1 MSVSAIRLDFQ
12 HRRGNRLLGGPLL
25 LAAGLA
31 IGVALV
37 FSYRHTANE
46 IAGIELQLAS
56 LQPDASD
63 SGGES
68 GSGASIAMASATLAN
83 LATPWGQ
90 LLDDL
95 EAASGD
101 SAGSIA
107 LLEIEPDREHHKIR
121 VLAEARSLV
130 AALGYL
136 ERLQRAGTL
145 VNPLLESHE
154 IRKDVPERPV
164 RVKIMADWRVTT

>member
-1 MSVSAIRLDFQ
+1 MAWHWYF
-12 HRRGNRLLGGPLL
+12 
-25 LAAGLA
+25 
-31 IGVALV
+31 
-37 FSYRHTANE
+37 FYRHTANE
-46 IAGIELQLAS
+46 IAGIELQLAG
-56 LQPDASD
+56 LQPDTAIL
-63 SGGES
+63 GGES
-68 GSGASIAMASATLAN
+68 GSSASIAMASATLQN

-145 VNPLLESHE
+145 INPLLESHE

-164 RVKIMADWRVTT
+164 RIKIMADWRVTT

>member
-1 MSVSAIRLDFQ
+1 
-12 HRRGNRLLGGPLL
+12 
-25 LAAGLA
+25 
-31 IGVALV
+31 
-37 FSYRHTANE
+37 
-46 IAGIELQLAS
+46 
-56 LQPDASD
+56 
-63 SGGES
+63 
-68 GSGASIAMASATLAN
+68 MASATLAN
-83 LATPWGQ
+83 LATPWGK

-130 AALGYL
+130 AALDYL
-136 ERLQRAGTL
+136 KRLQRAGTL

-154 IRKDVPERPV
+154 VRKDDPERPV
-164 RVKIMADWRVTT
+164 RVKITADWRVTT

>member
-1 MSVSAIRLDFQ
+1 MSVGTIRLDFQ
-12 HRRGNRLLGGPLL
+12 RRRGHKLLGGPLL
-25 LAAGLA
+25 LATGLA
-31 IGVALV
+31 VVLALAV
-37 FSYRHTANE
+37 IYRHTVNE
-46 IAGIELQLAS
+46 IAGIELQLAA
-56 LQPDASD
+56 LQPDS
-63 SGGES
+63 SIIGGES
-68 GSGASIAMASATLAN
+68 GSSASIAMASATLED

-95 EAASGD
+95 EAATGD

-130 AALGYL
+130 LALGYL

-154 IRKDVPERPV
+154 LQKDDPERPV
-164 RVKIMADWRVTT
+164 RVKIMADWRVTS

>member
-1 MSVSAIRLDFQ
+1 MSVGTIRLDFQ
-12 HRRGNRLLGGPLL
+12 RRRGHKLRGGALL

-31 IGVALV
+31 IGMALV

-46 IAGIELQLAS
+46 IAGIELQLSA
-56 LQPDASD
+56 LQPGSSNIAGESD
-63 SGGES
+63 SS
-68 GSGASIAMASATLAN
+68 ASIAMASATVEN
-83 LATPWGQ
+83 LATPWGR

-95 EAASGD
+95 EAATGD
-101 SAGSIA
+101 SAGSVA

-154 IRKDVPERPV
+154 LQKEDPERPV
-164 RVKIMADWRVTT
+164 RVKIMADWRVTS

>member
-1 MSVSAIRLDFQ
+1 MSVSTIQLDFQ
-12 HRRGNRLLGGPLL
+12 RHRGNRLLGGPLL

-31 IGVALV
+31 VAMALV
-37 FSYRHTANE
+37 FTYRHTANE
-46 IAGIELQLAS
+46 IAGIELQLVGFK
-56 LQPDASD
+56 PDASIIL
-63 SGGES
+63 GES
-68 GSGASIAMASATLAN
+68 GSSASVAVASATLES

-164 RVKIMADWRVTT
+164 RVKIMADWRVTS